1 LYPQLFDPSPSPSST
16 YMQIGSRM
24 AYDQTKLVYAGT
36 LQKAPPA
43 RQNSTGSEELV
54 ETMEKMD
61 VDSEAKEKK
70 EEKKEEP
77 VKKELDHETRKKHLE
92 LIKKLQD
99 LVQEMLLGM
108 DKEGQSES
116 ESKGKEDNE
125 KMEDVKKEN
134 AVVETLVSIAA
145 H

>member
-1 LYPQLFDPSPSPSST
+1 
-16 YMQIGSRM
+16 
-24 AYDQTKLVYAGT
+24 
-36 LQKAPPA
+36 
-43 RQNSTGSEELV
+43 
-54 ETMEKMD
+54 MD

-77 VKKELDHETRKKHLE
+77 VKKELDAETRKKHLE

-134 AVVETLVSIAA
+134 AVVETLVSIGA